1 MLTNEPN
8 LTPPKSPSDP
18 FYSERNLQHL
28 EQIVQDIKNGTA
40 HFAEHNLIEDE
51 TQPSTVFPSVL
62 GCLHHLFLSATR
74 ILVQAASMTSSWV
87 RRFVVLSASRSAS
100 RSFS

>member
-1 MLTNEPN
+1 MMAGRKGVLPMSTSTNEPN

-40 HFAEHNLIEDE
+40 HFAEHNLIED
-51 TQPSTVFPSVL
+51 
-62 GCLHHLFLSATR
+62 
-74 ILVQAASMTSSWV
+74 
-87 RRFVVLSASRSAS
+87 
-100 RSFS
+100 

>member
-28 EQIVQDIKNGTA
+28 EPIVPDSKIGTA
-40 HFAEHNLIEDE
+40 HVAEHNLIED
-51 TQPSTVFPSVL
+51 
-62 GCLHHLFLSATR
+62 
-74 ILVQAASMTSSWV
+74 
-87 RRFVVLSASRSAS
+87 
-100 RSFS
+100 